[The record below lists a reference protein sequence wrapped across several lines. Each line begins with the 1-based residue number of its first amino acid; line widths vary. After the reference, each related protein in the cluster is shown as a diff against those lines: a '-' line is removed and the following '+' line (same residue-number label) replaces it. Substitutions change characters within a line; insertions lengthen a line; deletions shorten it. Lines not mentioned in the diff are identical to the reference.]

1 MKLVDS
7 HCHVNDDKF
16 SEDREEVFKRIENEL
31 EFIVNIGN
39 DLPTS
44 EETVKYSERYPFV
57 YAVVGVHP
65 TDISTYNDEVEK
77 RLEELSKYEKTVA
90 IGEIGLDYYW
100 MEDEKEVQIDGF
112 RRQMKLAEKVNLPV
126 VIHSRDAMEDTLKVL
141 NEFPNVKGV
150 FHCYPGSFESA
161 MNVPKDYVFGIGGV
175 LTFKNAR
182 KTVEFIEKIDLSRVV
197 IETDSPYLTPVPF
210 RGKRNEPIYV
220 KYIAKKIAEI
230 KNIPVEEVIKIT
242 TENAKRI
249 YNIK

>member
-7 HCHVNDDKF
+7 HCHVNSNKF
-16 SEDREEVFKRIENEL
+16 EEDREEVFKRASEEL

-39 DLPTS
+39 DLPSS
-44 EETVKYSERYPFV
+44 EDTIKYSEKYSFV
-57 YAVVGVHP
+57 YGVVGVHP

-77 RLEELSKYEKTVA
+77 KLEELSHHEKTVA

-100 MEDEKEVQIDGF
+100 MEDDKEVQKEGF
-112 RRQMKLAEKVNLPV
+112 RRQMRLAEKVNLPV
-126 VIHSRDAMEDTLKVL
+126 VIHSRDAMEDTLTIL

-161 MNVPKDYVFGIGGV
+161 MNVPSGYVFGVGGV

-220 KYIAKKIAEI
+220 KYVAEKIAEI
-230 KNIPVEEVIKIT
+230 KNIPVEEVIKVT

>member
-1 MKLVDS
+1 MKLADS
-7 HCHVNDDKF
+7 HCHVNDNKF
-16 SEDREEVFKRIENEL
+16 DEDREEIFKRIEKKL

-44 EETVKYSERYPFV
+44 ETSIEYSEKYPFV

-65 TDISTYNDEVEK
+65 TDISTYNDDVEK
-77 RLEELSKYEKTVA
+77 RIEELAHHKKAVA

-100 MEDEKEVQIDGF
+100 MTDEKEVQKEGF
-112 RRQMKLAEKVNLPV
+112 RKQMKLAEKLGKPV
-126 VIHSRDAMEDTLKVL
+126 VIHSRDAMEDTINIL

-161 MNVPKDYVFGIGGV
+161 MNIPEGYVFGIGGV

-197 IETDSPYLTPVPF
+197 IETDAPYLTPVPF

-220 KYIAKKIAEI
+220 KYVAEKIAEI
-230 KNIPVEEVIKIT
+230 KNIPVEDVIKIT
-242 TENAKRI
+242 TENTKRI
-249 YNIK
+249 YGIK